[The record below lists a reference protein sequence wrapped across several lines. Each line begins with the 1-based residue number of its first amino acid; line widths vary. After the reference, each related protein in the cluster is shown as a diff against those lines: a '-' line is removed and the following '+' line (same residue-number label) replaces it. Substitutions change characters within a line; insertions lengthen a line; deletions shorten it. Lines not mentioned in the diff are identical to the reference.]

1 MCSVISKL
9 ASNSMNRT
17 RVASK
22 QPKNVVLPDW
32 YLRSRL
38 KMRQILLLVALDEH
52 RNMHKAAASVAMTQP
67 AATRLIGDLERLL
80 GVVLFERNARGVQ
93 PNAYGESLIRHS
105 RMMLATLDHA
115 RDEINEIA
123 SGTTG
128 KTSIGAIL
136 VAAPTLVPR
145 GLIRF
150 KQRQPNHTVMV
161 REGNTL
167 SLTSA
172 LWRGEID
179 LIVGRASK
187 DVLTEGIR
195 FEALYDEPMCVVSR
209 VDHALARR
217 RAIKFEAL
225 AEEAWILPPPDAIY
239 RRRIDEV
246 FREAGVQPPR
256 RVVESLSIVTN
267 VLLVRE
273 TDMLAIMPGRVAQ
286 HYADLGEI
294 RILAVKPPAL
304 SGPVGVITLVGRPLT
319 PAAMDLIQAFR
330 ETALETK
337 RQR

>member
-1 MCSVISKL
+1 MQQVIPIF
-9 ASNSMNRT
+9 ASSDMNRI
-17 RVASK
+17 RVSAK
-22 QPKNVVLPDW
+22 PPKNVVLPDW

-80 GVVLFERNARGVQ
+80 GVVLFDRNARGVQ

-115 RDEINEIA
+115 RDEINEIS

-128 KTSIGAIL
+128 KTSIGAML

-145 GLIRF
+145 GLVRF
-150 KQRQPNHTVMV
+150 KQRQPNHTVLV
-161 REGNTL
+161 REGNTA
-167 SLTSA
+167 SLTTA
-172 LWRGEID
+172 LWRGELD

-187 DVLTEGIR
+187 DVMTEGMR
-195 FEALYDEPMCVVSR
+195 FEALYEEPMCVVAR
-209 VDHALARR
+209 VDHPLARK
-217 RAIKFEAL
+217 RALKFEAL
-225 AEEAWILPPPDAIY
+225 AEEQWILPTPDAIY
-239 RRRIDEV
+239 RRRIDEA
-246 FREAGVQPPR
+246 FRQAGVQPPR

-267 VLLVRE
+267 VLLVQE

-286 HYADLGEI
+286 HYADLGEF
-294 RILAVKPPAL
+294 RILTVKPPAL

-319 PAAMDLIQAFR
+319 PAAMDLIQALR
-330 ETALETK
+330 EIALETK